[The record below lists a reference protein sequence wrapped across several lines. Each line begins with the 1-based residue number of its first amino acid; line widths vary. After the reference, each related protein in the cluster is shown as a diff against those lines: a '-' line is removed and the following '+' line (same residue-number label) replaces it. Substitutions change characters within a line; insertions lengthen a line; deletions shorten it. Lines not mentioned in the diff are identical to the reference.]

1 MLDRFT
7 DALTG
12 RRLGGALLVLS
23 GLVVA
28 GIVLWPGG
36 GEDSARAPAKI
47 VPVRLVSVP
56 QLGLAFAYP
65 STWSRTVAGRVI
77 RLRNAD
83 RDATL
88 TFSTPVAGR
97 YAQRVKDALKQ
108 ALRKRL
114 APATIV
120 HEGPGK
126 LGRRRAMTFELQGF
140 GADDTVRALVL
151 VASSPYRTYAVTLLT
166 PSRPSAKG
174 LAQVQQILATVRLTK
189 PQRSLRRP

>member
-1 MLDRFT
+1 MLDRLT

-36 GEDSARAPAKI
+36 SGDSARAPAKI

-88 TFSTPVAGR
+88 TFSSPVAGR
-97 YAQRVKDALKQ
+97 YAKRLRDELKQ
-108 ALRKRL
+108 TLRKQF

-120 HEGPGK
+120 HDGPGR
-126 LGRRRAMTFELQGF
+126 LGRRKALTFELQGF
-140 GADDTVRALVL
+140 GPEDSVRALV
-151 VASSPYRTYAVTLLT
+151 VICSSPYRTYAVTLLT

-189 PQRSLRRP
+189 PQRSIR